1 MLQPSKINTACELL
15 VCAAQMTSL
24 QAKAQETEHKWM
36 DFEYDLQLL
45 KQTNADLAARVRRLE
60 TQLCGLQS

>member
-1 MLQPSKINTACELL
+1 MK
-15 VCAAQMTSL
+15 SL

-45 KQTNADLAARVRRLE
+45 KQTNADLAARVRSLE
-60 TQLCGLQS
+60 KHLCCLQS